1 VAFFSEV
8 RMVQCRQLPG
18 DPDDV
23 RLPPE
28 QCFIHV
34 PEQVATEDILLRTFP
49 TSLLHTQ

>member
-1 VAFFSEV
+1 
-8 RMVQCRQLPG
+8 MVQCRQLPG